1 MVQVAIEEIVV
12 SRRFLATYVACMNF
26 EGKGGLLIKK
36 KLIVCF
42 SIVCYA
48 WFGQTPWSCEVFAKQ
63 KTFITAVERNLP
75 PFSFQNDSNELQF
88 IFWLTMILTAGA
100 IVLFIIYI
108 WNQKLKKAVHAQ
120 TQKLRLLNGN
130 LEKQRQKLANS

>member
-1 MVQVAIEEIVV
+1 M
-12 SRRFLATYVACMNF
+12 LNF

-36 KLIVCF
+36 RLIVCF

-48 WFGQTPWSCEVFAKQ
+48 SFGQTTWSCEVFAKQ

-88 IFWLTMILTAGA
+88 IFWVTMILTAGA

-120 TQKLRLLNGN
+120 
-130 LEKQRQKLANS
+130 KQILDL